1 MAQFSIV
8 KKASMIAVVAV
19 ALTAA
24 TTVSAQGPAPS
35 PDAGAAFSV
44 PASEIVYVT
53 KYIRYHDAD
62 GLIFAFCSRDTGY

>member
-1 MAQFSIV
+1 MQAQNKLDKLMAQFSIV

-24 TTVSAQGPAPS
+24 STVSAQGPAPS

-44 PASEIVYVT
+44 PASGVMIATSLLVSFVALL
-53 KYIRYHDAD
+53 KN
-62 GLIFAFCSRDTGY
+62 